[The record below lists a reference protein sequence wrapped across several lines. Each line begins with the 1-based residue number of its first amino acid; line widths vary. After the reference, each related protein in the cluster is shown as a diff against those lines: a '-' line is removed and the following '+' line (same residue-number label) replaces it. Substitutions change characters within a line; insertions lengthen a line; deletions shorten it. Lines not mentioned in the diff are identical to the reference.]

1 METTAASNTNGVS
14 EEQQANTGVINNNI
28 SKEFNMLVD
37 KVYSKILDLAKDKNI
52 FHLASNASS
61 NNANDGGYDGSEYE
75 IRMEEENQNAYAP
88 QNILTSNTILYG
100 ILKHTCLNCSKS
112 YEQAKCLRRHF
123 ILEHIVYKP
132 TYQCSHCMGDHQS
145 IYELDKY
152 LQHLL
157 TKHNTLNDLE
167 TIYDLFILK
176 YTQDVFCDY
185 FVEGRFYLDPQ
196 QLKHV
201 NKLKFGKENCT
212 LIQKMH
218 SKIYENYFI
227 CDDAANLC
235 KPPIT
240 LTSKSM
246 KSNLLYSQ
254 ITKANVFKEIIEYL
268 RIDPNL
274 MNDEAV
280 NAYMTIQHISAAA
293 SNENPKIQAD
303 NCKYNQCKFCMK
315 IFRECNAYKEH
326 VMEVHTFNEFCNRC
340 LVCPYCKQL
349 LKSNFDKNV
358 DANVLLNVHV
368 RKCIA
373 LKSDFSYV
381 FNSFKTTGASN
392 FSQAKQHISTDDEN
406 NLASSIINTTT
417 ASLISSN
424 SKSKK
429 RDDAFSEQPIASNEV
444 TRKKQK
450 LNSVSSN
457 TNGNS
462 FKSRKICYLCSFT
475 TDSNMDKHIIEE
487 HTTIKC
493 LLCEKDILKTQL
505 NEHLKQVHIPDS
517 TEICYLCSLTSADEC
532 KNHLSL
538 DEFLNHKCVADKLD
552 DYKNNLKCP
561 VCNES
566 VSNESDDDDLVKL
579 KYHFQQNHSK
589 SVYNCELCTANF
601 RNPICLIEHMLFEH
615 RNDVT
620 SESTSQIGIMQLQC
634 FKCFN
639 MVNYKNENDL
649 KLHEISEIC
658 INSSMPVVEVE
669 TEVTTTKET
678 TVVPQEEILM
688 ETVETIIE
696 PARLPIIDHRH
707 HHHDEHNGTEEDNL
721 NSNSYINPLSIL
733 SNVST
738 SVPHILAVESSI
750 VVEPTVDEEQVA
762 EVEENNTSI
771 LQANEAIVVTSNNEL
786 VNIKLEEDYEKITK
800 E

>member
-1 METTAASNTNGVS
+1 METTAYNVNGPS
-14 EEQQANTGVINNNI
+14 EDKPSNNNI
-28 SKEFNMLVD
+28 SKEFNILVD

-52 FHLASNASS
+52 FQLNLAG
-61 NNANDGGYDGSEYE
+61 NNNSVNSGNDYDASEYE
-75 IRMEEENQNAYAP
+75 ISMEEENQRAYAP

-132 TYQCSHCMGDHQS
+132 TYACSHCTGDHQS

-157 TKHNTLNDLE
+157 TRHNTLNDLE

-227 CDDAANLC
+227 SDDESNLC

-274 MNDEAV
+274 MNDEAL
-280 NAYMTIQHISAAA
+280 NAYMTIQHISAAVA
-293 SNENPKIQAD
+293 IENQKFQSD

-358 DANVLLNVHV
+358 DANVLLNVHI

-373 LKSDFSYV
+373 LKSDFTYV
-381 FNSFKTTGASN
+381 FNSFKSN
-392 FSQAKQHISTDDEN
+392 GGSSVGGFNANIQSQRLSTDD
-406 NLASSIINTTT
+406 ATSIKTT
-417 ASLISSN
+417 
-424 SKSKK
+424 KK
-429 RDDAFSEQPIASNEV
+429 RDDFPSEQVASNGGEV

-450 LNSVSSN
+450 LNNSTSN
-457 TNGNS
+457 GGNS
-462 FKSRKICYLCSFT
+462 SLKIRKICYLCNFSS
-475 TDSNMDKHIIEE
+475 DSSSTMESHLVDDHLIVR
-487 HTTIKC
+487 C
-493 LLCEKDILKTQL
+493 LLCDKDVVYTQL
-505 NEHLKQVHIPDS
+505 AEHLKQIHIPDS
-517 TEICYLCSLTSADEC
+517 TEICYSCSFSTNEEC
-532 KNHLSL
+532 KTHMDLN
-538 DEFLNHKCVADKLD
+538 EFLIHKCISDKLD
-552 DYKNNLKCP
+552 DYKNTFKCP
-561 VCNES
+561 VCNELLS
-566 VSNESDDDDLVKL
+566 EESDDDLTKFKNHV
-579 KYHFQQNHSK
+579 QQMHSK
-589 SVYNCELCTANF
+589 SIYNCDLCTANF
-601 RNPICLIEHMLFEH
+601 RNSRCLVEHMLVEH
-615 RNDVT
+615 KNDI
-620 SESTSQIGIMQLQC
+620 SSDSTCQVQTGILQLQC

-639 MVNYKNENDL
+639 VVNYKNENDL
-649 KLHEISEIC
+649 KLHELSDEC
-658 INSSMPVVEVE
+658 ASSSMSVVEVEVE
-669 TEVTTTKET
+669 TEVTTTTAKE
-678 TVVPQEEILM
+678 VSQDEILM

-696 PARLPIIDHRH
+696 PSNH
-707 HHHDEHNGTEEDNL
+707 HHHHHHHNGTDEDNM

-738 SVPHILAVESSI
+738 TVPHILAVESTI
-750 VVEPTVDEEQVA
+750 EEEVVLKSDVPA
-762 EVEENNTSI
+762 
-771 LQANEAIVVTSNNEL
+771 ANEDEIIA
-786 VNIKLEEDYEKITK
+786 IKLEVKDEKIST